1 MGSPVAS
8 PPEQKLEVYSL
19 RRAKTK
25 HEVSP
30 QPWDQGTGCWGPGPL
45 PTQHPP
51 ASGQAPSSRQRTG
64 GVLQRAGPAL
74 EGTSKIDTWKIA
86 RRSSSA
92 QTHRLT
98 ADFQHQSIQSTIFS
112 NLFFSLPPYEH
123 ATRLPNIWGNGLS
136 SKNER
141 EKEREGGRDF
151 EGLRRS
157 ERRRPKQTEK
167 SYLEETRPYAG
178 GRNFPQTN
186 IN

>member
-19 RRAKTK
+19 RRVKTK

-30 QPWDQGTGCWGPGPL
+30 QPWHQGTGCWGPGPL

-64 GVLQRAGPAL
+64 GFSREQHLPWRV
-74 EGTSKIDTWKIA
+74 SKRYTWKIA
-86 RRSSSA
+86 QRSSSA

-112 NLFFSLPPYEH
+112 NLFFNLPPYEH

-141 EKEREGGRDF
+141 EREREGGRDF

-167 SYLEETRPYAG
+167 S
-178 GRNFPQTN
+178 
-186 IN
+186 